1 MPWQDDYIEQI
12 NRHSR
17 LAVCA
22 ARAILLAVIFAS
34 SCAIGEECGW
44 RRVCEVPETQ
54 IEWEEAPSHV
64 RSPSRSVGSLDLG
77 LSNGLPAS
85 DCGRIAELARALDH
99 DPDKCYRYVPYDFT
113 HWEWSWPHA
122 GQTALDV
129 IAVIPVVGSLKY
141 ADEAETLFKR
151 SLERVKSTNSHARKQ
166 VDDVAREFGLTGA
179 ERKEFGKY
187 IEELKEDVDHMS
199 GAQNYSYQ
207 ELREI
212 AREFK
217 EK

>member
-1 MPWQDDYIEQI
+1 
-12 NRHSR
+12 
-17 LAVCA
+17 
-22 ARAILLAVIFAS
+22 
-34 SCAIGEECGW
+34 
-44 RRVCEVPETQ
+44 
-54 IEWEEAPSHV
+54 
-64 RSPSRSVGSLDLG
+64 
-77 LSNGLPAS
+77 
-85 DCGRIAELARALDH
+85 
-99 DPDKCYRYVPYDFT
+99 
-113 HWEWSWPHA
+113 
-122 GQTALDV
+122 
-129 IAVIPVVGSLKY
+129 
-141 ADEAETLFKR
+141 
-151 SLERVKSTNSHARKQ
+151 LERVKSTNSHARKQ